1 MLAMGASGGDGG
13 GLDIRPDTEV
23 LDMKCGTAAAAAAL
37 GRGLSAE
44 FEVPAVTW
52 GAGAGAGSGSALEA
66 ERQVGS
72 QQPQQP
78 GTAGPAAFIVREDT
92 APAPVSREG
101 SAALGRGRRLR
112 EVSARRRLQFGS
124 GDLPGT
130 NVDAVRLCL
139 HAGCVHWA
147 GGDRVTRGEVST
159 RAV

>member
-1 MLAMGASGGDGG
+1 MLAMGASAGDGG

-23 LDMKCGTAAAAAAL
+23 LAMKCGTAAAAAAL

-44 FEVPAVTW
+44 FEVPAGTW
-52 GAGAGAGSGSALEA
+52 GAGAGSGSALEA

-92 APAPVSREG
+92 APASVSREG

-147 GGDRVTRGEVST
+147 AGDWVTRGEVST